1 LEFKSSLF
9 DNLGEIEIL
18 KITGA
23 RFLVSDFVSDLGR
36 VIRKWG
42 EERYMPVRQ
51 QVDEDWRDHRV
62 VEPLLKEVLVDL
74 GINAAFFPAEV
85 DRQDIGT
92 T

>member
-1 LEFKSSLF
+1 MEFKSSLF